1 MNDSLKIKI
10 GQMIMAGIPG
20 GCVTE
25 SFAELCREYRIG
37 NFCLSAENSTS
48 LETVCDI
55 NYDLRKITYA
65 NTGIYPFISE
75 PSNW

>member
-37 NFCLSAENSTS
+37 NFCLSAENAVS
-48 LETVCDI
+48 LEDICDM
-55 NYDLRKITYA
+55 NAELRKMTFSP
-65 NTGIYPFISE
+65 TF
-75 PSNW
+75 PSLTLPKRA